1 MKQMALLL
9 QEAGEFDVNLG
20 FKSIILR
27 SKLTLY
33 NIEVLPLWMTSFFF
47 FFNYFVEFSL
57 N

>member
-20 FKSIILR
+20 FKFIILR

-33 NIEVLPLWMTSFFF
+33 NVEVLPLCMTSFFF
-47 FFNYFVEFSL
+47 FLFFILLSFL
-57 N
+57 